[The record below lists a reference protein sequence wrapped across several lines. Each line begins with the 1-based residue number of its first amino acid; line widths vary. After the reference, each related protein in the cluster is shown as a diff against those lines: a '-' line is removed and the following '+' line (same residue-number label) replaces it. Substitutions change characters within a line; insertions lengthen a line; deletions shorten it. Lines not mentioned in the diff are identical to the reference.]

1 MPNRVPKVGR
11 VGEVSQAQA
20 DRKAGF
26 ALDWK
31 VWPVWAINTQV
42 KAGDVFGVAQVGGV
56 GWVGFEQIKGQTHNK
71 GAR

>member
-20 DRKAGF
+20 DRKA
-26 ALDWK
+26 A
-31 VWPVWAINTQV
+31 VNTQV

-56 GWVGFEQIKGQTHNK
+56 GWVGFEQIKGQTHKK